1 MPIKKAPAKKA
12 TKKVNKKETEEMKVN
27 AQFRINYPDSASIFQ
42 CYGNYS
48 FDDKSIAE
56 LIKAYK
62 EKTLVEIYL
71 GVRFDGEIAFNL
83 NEVDRFSRMIIPVE
97 YIQSIRR
104 I

>member
-1 MPIKKAPAKKA
+1 MPIKKAPAKKT

-42 CYGNYS
+42 YYGNYS
-48 FDDKSIAE
+48 FDDKSIVE
-56 LIKAYK
+56 LIKAYR
-62 EKTLVEIYL
+62 EKSLVEIYL

-83 NEVDRFSRMIIPVE
+83 KEVDHLSQMIIPVE